1 MVQCRVTLALQ
12 EMLEVGLLVEL
23 VLSSNVAN
31 FDCVRRT

>member
-1 MVQCRVTLALQ
+1 MVQCRVTVALQ

-23 VLSSNVAN
+23 VLSSNVVN